1 MAESVDNGDLDQF
14 THVVKDYDKL
24 TRLDSWKTAIL
35 LKIKRTVDSD
45 DLR

>member
-1 MAESVDNGDLDQF
+1 MDSIDNGDVEQF
-14 THVVKDYDKL
+14 TQVVYEYDKL

-35 LKIKRTVDSD
+35 LKIKKSVEQD